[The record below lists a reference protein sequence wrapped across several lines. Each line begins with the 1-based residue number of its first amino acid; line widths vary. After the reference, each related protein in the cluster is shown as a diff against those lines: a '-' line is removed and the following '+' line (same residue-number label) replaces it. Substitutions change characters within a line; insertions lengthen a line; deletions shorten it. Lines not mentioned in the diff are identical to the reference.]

1 MKSKKIKTI
10 ISTLCAAAALSTVL
24 SLPVNAASKFDPN
37 YYAVLYPDVV
47 ALLGADPQV
56 LFNHYIAFGMQE
68 GRQPVL
74 SLLRQR

>member
-1 MKSKKIKTI
+1 MQAGLSELIL
-10 ISTLCAAAALSTVL
+10 LCAAAALSTVL

-56 LFNHYIAFGMQE
+56 LFNHYTKIAFCCSKRE
-68 GRQPVL
+68 TIL
-74 SLLRQR
+74 I